1 VGYKGSRGALR
12 MAFSKLEFG
21 RAWQMPGL
29 LQHKSKY

>member
-1 VGYKGSRGALR
+1 

-29 LQHKSKY
+29 LLHKLQILDGMQILIDK